1 MDLPIKNELDCY
13 LVSLGEPAQDYTV
26 KLLQSLR
33 LAGFSA
39 ERDYLNRKLKAQ
51 MKAADRLNAKFV
63 AILGEDEL
71 KANKINV
78 KIMESGEQR
87 ELSLENFLTELKAL
101 NQ

>member
-1 MDLPIKNELDCY
+1 
-13 LVSLGEPAQDYTV
+13 
-26 KLLQSLR
+26 
-33 LAGFSA
+33 
-39 ERDYLNRKLKAQ
+39 

-87 ELSLENFLTELKAL
+87 ELNLENFITEFKAL

>member
-1 MDLPIKNELDCY
+1 MNLPINKGIDCY
-13 LVSLGEPAQDYTV
+13 LVSLGEEAKDYTV

-39 ERDYLNRKLKAQ
+39 ERDYLNRKIKAQ

-71 KANKINV
+71 QNNKINV
-78 KIMESGEQR
+78 KNMETGEQVR
-87 ELSLENFLTELKAL
+87 N
-101 NQ
+101 